1 MVHQKSESNGTINVS
16 LTGAAGQIA
25 YALIPHLIN
34 GSIFKQVRL

>member
-1 MVHQKSESNGTINVS
+1 MSQEAINVC

-34 GSIFKQVRL
+34 GSVFKKV